1 MPMAVSVMRFIR
13 APTEGISVLDV
24 GALAEIV
31 RNLCCGTVVGWH
43 LGVYLAANLLH
54 SCDSEANESF
64 HTTVLDG
71 RAHVSQQTR

>member
-31 RNLCCGTVVGWH
+31 RN
-43 LGVYLAANLLH
+43 
-54 SCDSEANESF
+54 
-64 HTTVLDG
+64 
-71 RAHVSQQTR
+71 